1 MLKSYI
7 NLKEMFNLI
16 ISKYNNN
23 IFNNPI
29 AVFLI
34 YKINIIFIKKICN
47 KICLWRLWLLS
58 QVFFIFKVSIFNN
71 KRSWSNHGLLLLCAQ
86 HGQQLDGESPLWA
99 W

>member
-29 AVFLI
+29 LV
-34 YKINIIFIKKICN
+34 
-47 KICLWRLWLLS
+47 
-58 QVFFIFKVSIFNN
+58 
-71 KRSWSNHGLLLLCAQ
+71 
-86 HGQQLDGESPLWA
+86 
-99 W
+99 

>member
-29 AVFLI
+29 SRVFLI

-47 KICLWRLWLLS
+47 KICLWRSWLLS
-58 QVFFIFKVSIFNN
+58 QVFLYLKLVYLIIKGRGVIMAFYFIFK
-71 KRSWSNHGLLLLCAQ
+71 G
-86 HGQQLDGESPLWA
+86 
-99 W
+99 